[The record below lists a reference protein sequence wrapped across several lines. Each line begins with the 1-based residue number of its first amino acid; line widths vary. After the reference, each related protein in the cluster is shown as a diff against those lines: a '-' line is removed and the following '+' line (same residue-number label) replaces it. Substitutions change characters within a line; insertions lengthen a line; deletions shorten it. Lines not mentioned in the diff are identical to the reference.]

1 MSASGTKQTFLFAP
15 PMSAKN
21 GFYAAFSG
29 HLLQL
34 NAFDFAK
41 LRQTTMDYDWRI
53 LFAVTL
59 LPPPSIGAYSRG
71 RNDATSVLMRKQCL
85 TKT

>member
-15 PMSAKN
+15 PMSATGGKADIARSAPN
-21 GFYAAFSG
+21 VPQTAFMRHSQG

-41 LRQTTMDYDWRI
+41 LRQTTMDYD
-53 LFAVTL
+53 
-59 LPPPSIGAYSRG
+59 
-71 RNDATSVLMRKQCL
+71 
-85 TKT
+85 